1 MLEDWIDLVCKAFG
15 TIGTDG
21 NGLLTSYRT
30 FEKGEIPSALSVF
43 PCAITYV
50 PELEPNYSAGAI
62 SSLLWSGTTE
72 IHVTPTVDPA
82 LLPGVEKFYTR
93 VLQMMTKN
101 RSLGGKVQ
109 YFMLPEGQKAVHILP
124 VTYGG
129 GPQHYAL
136 VVVWEVLENVSL
148 SLSG

>member
-1 MLEDWIDLVCKAFG
+1 MIENWIDLVCKAFG
-15 TIGTDG
+15 TLGTDG
-21 NGLLTSYRT
+21 NGQLTSYRT
-30 FEKGEIPSALSVF
+30 FEKGEIPSALSVY

-93 VLQMMTKN
+93 VLQMMTAN

-109 YFMLPEGQKAVHILP
+109 YFMLPEGSKAVHMTVLQYGQGPAHYGLI
-124 VTYGG
+124 VT
-129 GPQHYAL
+129 
-136 VVVWEVLENVSL
+136 WEVLENVSL
-148 SLSG
+148 PLSG